1 MILRMEQAQYAEDQ
15 LAPDDIKDQEDE
27 EPTLLDILNEDDDAE
42 ETGEDYLNYEEQEAD
57 DVDRDYQD

>member
-1 MILRMEQAQYAEDQ
+1 MEQAHHIEDQ
-15 LAPDDIKDQEDE
+15 PTSNDIEDQEDE